1 MKNRDRILEAICSS
15 IEPLDDDEIS
25 RRAGVRPR
33 QAVNQIC
40 RGLEVDGVLRRF
52 TGMDGKIVNQMMGSL
67 PPERRAVTEPERTPV
82 RADGLAIE
90 PLTGVPGD
98 PSGGDSREQR
108 LAEGYMLAALGER
121 LGVPLAPRRL
131 VHPSGARVE
140 IDGADEG
147 LTVLVEC
154 WAHQGSA
161 KVAQKSKLVVDAT
174 KLSWIAKSLVPA
186 PQRLILCV
194 SDPAAV
200 GHLSGVSWQAQA
212 IRELGVEIEI
222 VSLGPAVV
230 AALNDAQKRQYL

>member
-1 MKNRDRILEAICSS
+1 
-15 IEPLDDDEIS
+15 
-25 RRAGVRPR
+25 V
-33 QAVNQIC
+33 
-40 RGLEVDGVLRRF
+40 
-52 TGMDGKIVNQMMGSL
+52 
-67 PPERRAVTEPERTPV
+67 
-82 RADGLAIE
+82 
-90 PLTGVPGD
+90 
-98 PSGGDSREQR
+98 
-108 LAEGYMLAALGER
+108 
-121 LGVPLAPRRL
+121 
-131 VHPSGARVE
+131 VE